1 MKLSINYGQDV
12 VVLPLRPLTERA
24 KKATKNDL
32 CLLFVLASDARLRA
46 DYTAE
51 ADRAAAE
58 AGVSRAELDRALSF
72 WQGAGLIDVEQAE
85 QAEAEAEA
93 QPTVPAPPAESAPEK
108 KQERENVLPH
118 YTTEQ
123 LTTLLESRAEAK
135 SLVDAAQQTF
145 GKMFT
150 TMEVNIVLGMMDYL
164 ALEEEYILILLAWC
178 ASKDK
183 KSMRYAEKMALSLWD
198 EGIREAGNLH
208 NYLRRRDETEALRGQ
223 LRKLFGAEGRT
234 LTAKE
239 KAAFGRWIDEFGF
252 GIEMVTLAYEMTVDA
267 IGKASVPYADSIL
280 SRWHS
285 AGINTPEAAEADR
298 TARAKARTEGNTA
311 SSFDTDE
318 FFEDALRRSYT

>member
-1 MKLSINYGQDV
+1 MKLTFNYGQDV
-12 VVLPLRPLTERA
+12 VVLPLRPLLDRA

-32 CLLFVLASDARLRA
+32 CLLFVLAGDARLRDNYA
-46 DYTAE
+46 AE
-51 ADRAAAE
+51 ADRAAAA
-58 AGVSRAELDRALSF
+58 AGVTRAELDRALSV
-72 WQGAGLIDVEQAE
+72 WQGAGVIDVEGEE
-85 QAEAEAEA
+85 QAEPAA
-93 QPTVPAPPAESAPEK
+93 QPAAHAPQPEK
-108 KQERENVLPH
+108 KLEHETALPH

-164 ALEEEYILILLAWC
+164 SLEEEYILILLAWC
-178 ASKDK
+178 AAKDK
-183 KSMRYAEKMALSLWD
+183 KSMRYAEKMAIGLCD
-198 EGIREAGNLH
+198 EGIRDAAALNGYL
-208 NYLRRRDETEALRGQ
+208 LRREETEALRGQ

-239 KAAFGRWIDEFGF
+239 KAAFTRWIDEYHYGVE
-252 GIEMVTLAYEMTVDA
+252 IVTRAYEMTVDA

-280 SRWHS
+280 TRWHS
-285 AGINTPEAAEADR
+285 EGIDTLEKIDADSA
-298 TARAKARTEGNTA
+298 ARAKSKSENGTA

-318 FFEDALRRSYT
+318 FFEDALRRSYS

>member
-58 AGVSRAELDRALSF
+58 AGVTRAELDRALSF
-72 WQGAGLIDVEQAE
+72 WQGAGLIDVEQEE
-85 QAEAEAEA
+85 QAEVELTR
-93 QPTVPAPPAESAPEK
+93 TVPAAPPAEK

-123 LTTLLESRAEAK
+123 LTTLLETRAEAK

-183 KSMRYAEKMALSLWD
+183 KSMRYAEKMAISLWD

-234 LTAKE
+234 LTTKE
-239 KAAFGRWIDEFGF
+239 KSAFGRWIDEFGY
-252 GIEMVTLAYEMTVDA
+252 GMEMVTPAYEMTVDA
-267 IGKASVPYADSIL
+267 IGKASIPYTDSIL

-298 TARAKARTEGNTA
+298 AARAKTREAGNSP

>member
-1 MKLSINYGQDV
+1 MKLTINYGQDV

-32 CLLFVLASDARLRA
+32 CLLFVLASDGRLRA
-46 DYTAE
+46 DYAAE

-58 AGVSRAELDRALSF
+58 AGVSRADLDRALSF
-72 WQGAGLIDVEQAE
+72 WQGAGVIDVEEADGEVQA
-85 QAEAEAEA
+85 A
-93 QPTVPAPPAESAPEK
+93 QPAAPAAEK
-108 KQERENVLPH
+108 KLERETALPH

-150 TMEVNIVLGMMDYL
+150 TMEVNIVLGMLDYL
-164 ALEEEYILILLAWC
+164 SLEEEYILILLAWC
-178 ASKDK
+178 AAKDK
-183 KSMRYAEKMALSLWD
+183 RSMRYAEKMAIGLWD
-198 EGIREAGNLH
+198 EGIRDAATLNGYLLH
-208 NYLRRRDETEALRGQ
+208 RDETEALRGQ
-223 LRKLFGAEGRT
+223 LRKLFGADGRT

-239 KAAFGRWIDEFGF
+239 KAAFTRWVDEFGY
-252 GIEMVTLAYEMTVDA
+252 GIEIVTRAYEMTVDA

-280 SRWHS
+280 TRWHS
-285 AGINTPEAAEADR
+285 EGIDTLDKIDADSA
-298 TARAKARTEGNTA
+298 ARAKSRAESGGA

-318 FFEDALRRSYT
+318 FFEDALRRSYS